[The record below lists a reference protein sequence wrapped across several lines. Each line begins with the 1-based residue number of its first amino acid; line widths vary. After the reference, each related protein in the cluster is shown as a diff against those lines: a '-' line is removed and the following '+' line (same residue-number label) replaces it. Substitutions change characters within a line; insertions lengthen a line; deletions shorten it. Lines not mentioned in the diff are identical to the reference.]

1 LNGDDVVLIF
11 ENGALTATGDAKVTL
26 TGRKAK
32 TWTGFVLVSTRE
44 NEADTTISSSFVDK
58 LLGIIYL
65 PNGDLFINAKGNV
78 AEDSLWSVVIA
89 RNIAMAGGSTLVI
102 NDNYA
107 GSGVP
112 VPMGVGSQTRSDED
126 GTRLRR

>member
-1 LNGDDVVLIF
+1 
-11 ENGALTATGDAKVTL
+11 
-26 TGRKAK
+26 
-32 TWTGFVLVSTRE
+32 VLVSTRE
-44 NEADTTISSSFVDK
+44 NEADTTLSSSFVDK

-65 PNGDLFINAKGNV
+65 PNSSLFVNAKGNV

-89 RNIAMAGGSTLVI
+89 RNIALAGDSTLVI

-112 VPMGVGSQTRSDED
+112 VPKGVGSQSRGNED

>member
-1 LNGDDVVLIF
+1 
-11 ENGALTATGDAKVTL
+11 
-26 TGRKAK
+26 
-32 TWTGFVLVSTRE
+32 
-44 NEADTTISSSFVDK
+44 VDK

-65 PNGDLFINAKGNV
+65 PNSNLFINAKGDV

-89 RNIAMAGGSTLVI
+89 RNIALAGSSNLVI

-112 VPMGVGSQTRSDED
+112 VPKGVGIQSNSGED